1 MKAYKK
7 EFYDDLYNK
16 LSDMSLTDAEELAE
30 KAETEDARFFFEMIS
45 NYLMQRKQ
53 IELIRK
59 NVF

>member
-1 MKAYKK
+1 
-7 EFYDDLYNK
+7 
-16 LSDMSLTDAEELAE
+16 MSLTDAEELAE
-30 KAETEDARFFFEMIS
+30 KADTEDARFFFETVS